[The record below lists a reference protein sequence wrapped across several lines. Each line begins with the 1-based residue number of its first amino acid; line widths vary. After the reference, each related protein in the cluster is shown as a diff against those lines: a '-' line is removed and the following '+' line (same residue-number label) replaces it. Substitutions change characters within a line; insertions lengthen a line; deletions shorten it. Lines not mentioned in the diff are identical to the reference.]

1 MLDDYYEKFHADSGY
16 ERLLFR
22 AGKGLQSRELN
33 DLQSQVNHQIKGVA
47 DVLLKDGDLVKGGEV
62 IIDAKLAT
70 ALVTDGEVYIA
81 GQVRP
86 VSSSAV
92 PIDMAGSVDVGVWLT
107 HNVVTEEQDP
117 SLRDPAV
124 DAINFDEPGAAR
136 LQQVCQWGLLSDAIG
151 PDDAFYPVHKIEQGT
166 LIIKQP
172 PPQLDAVT
180 QALAR
185 YDRESNGGSY
195 VVEGMSLSY
204 RGADQTVQSF
214 SLEEGK
220 AHIEGYE
227 VAFSTSRTA
236 EFDYDPDV
244 GEVKEEPKTFQSD
257 GQGVMRIDTDFFPV
271 KQIEEVNVTVEKTT
285 QLTRGQL
292 AGGEDLLPDDS
303 VLEILSITQGDT
315 NSQESTT
322 YIQGTDFI
330 FLRNHIS
337 WQLSGEEPAGGSQ
350 YEVTYRYR
358 KQLMLDFD
366 EYGFNLDRQLVDG
379 GVIVDNTLV
388 TIDYQWHRP
397 RIDLIVLD
405 RFGQIKRIKGQAAHQ
420 FPIAP
425 KAPAHHLALAQVTQS
440 WLSGQ
445 APAIEN
451 LAVRAVSMSQLEQMQ
466 NQIGD
471 LYQLLAIERLR
482 NDANSQDPASKYGV
496 FVDPFID
503 DDMRDA
509 GIAQTAAIVDGELV
523 LPLSADITDLPVPN
537 GGLLTLPYELENV
550 LEQPKQTGSMKI
562 NPYQAVEPIPATIT
576 LTPSLD
582 HWTQTQRS
590 WTSPITQ
597 RFTRG
602 GGWRTRTTQSTQTQ
616 VIGRTTRSAEL
627 LRRRWVNFS
636 LSGFGEG
643 EVLKRVI
650 FDGIV
655 VTPEET

>member
-33 DLQSQVNHQIKGVA
+33 DLQSQVGHQLKGVA
-47 DVLLKDGDLVKGGEV
+47 DVLLKDGDLVKGGELV
-62 IIDAKLAT
+62 VDTDSAS
-70 ALVTDGEVYIA
+70 ALITEGDVYMA

-86 VSSSAV
+86 VPSGVV
-92 PIDMAGSVDVGVWLT
+92 PIDMSATVDVGVWLT
-107 HNVVTEEQDP
+107 HKVITEEQDP

-136 LQQVCQWGLLSDAIG
+136 LQQICQWGLLSDALG
-151 PDDAFYPVHKIEQGT
+151 PDEAFYPVHRIEQGT

-185 YDRESNGGSY
+185 YDREANGGSY
-195 VVEGMSLSY
+195 VVQGMALSY
-204 RGADQTVQSF
+204 RGAEQNIQSF

-227 VAFSTSRTA
+227 VAFATSRTT

-244 GEVKEEPKTFQSD
+244 GEVKEEPKTFQAD
-257 GQGVMRIDTDFFPV
+257 DQGMMRMDTDFFPV
-271 KQIEEVNVTVEKTT
+271 RSIDEVNVTVEKVT

-292 AGGEDLLPDDS
+292 TGGEDLLPDES

-315 NSQESTT
+315 T
-322 YIQGTDFI
+322 YTQGADFI

-337 WQLSGEEPAGGSQ
+337 WQLSGEEPAGGSL

-358 KQLMLDFD
+358 KQLIVEFD
-366 EYGFNLDRQLVDG
+366 EHGFKLDRQLPDG
-379 GVIVDNTLV
+379 GQIVDNTLV
-388 TIDYQWHRP
+388 TIDYQWYRP
-397 RIDLIVLD
+397 RVDLIVLD

-440 WLSGQ
+440 WLSSE
-445 APAIEN
+445 APLIEN
-451 LAVRAVSMSQLEQMQ
+451 LAVRAVSMSQLEHMQ
-466 NQIGD
+466 TQIGD

-509 GIAQTAAIVDGELV
+509 GIEQTAAVVDGELV
-523 LPLSADITDLPVPN
+523 LPLQAEIFQLQVPN
-537 GGLLTLPYELENV
+537 GRALTLPYELEDI

-562 NPYQAVEPIPATIT
+562 NPYMAFEPIPADVR
-576 LTPSLD
+576 LTPSVD
-582 HWTQTQRS
+582 HWTQTHTNVAS
-590 WTSPITQ
+590 SITR
-597 RFTRG
+597 RFWGGRG
-602 GGWRTRTTQSTQTQ
+602 IRVRTQTVSTTQVVSSSTRQ
-616 VIGRTTRSAEL
+616 AEF
-627 LRRRWVNFS
+627 LRRRWINFS
-636 LSGFGEG
+636 ISGFDKDEAL
-643 EVLKRVI
+643 EQLT
-650 FDGIV
+650 FDGITV
-655 VTPEET
+655 IPEGQ

>member
-1 MLDDYYEKFHADSGY
+1 MLEDYYEKFHADSGY

-33 DLQSQVNHQIKGVA
+33 DLQSQVSHQLKGVA

-62 IIDAKLAT
+62 VIDAKLAT
-70 ALVTDGEVYIA
+70 ALITEGEVYIA

-86 VSSSAV
+86 VMSSVV
-92 PIDMAGSVDVGVWLT
+92 PIDMAASVDVGVWLT

-124 DAINFDEPGAAR
+124 DAINYDEPGAAR
-136 LQQVCQWGLLSDAIG
+136 LQQICQWGLLSDAIG

-185 YDRESNGGSY
+185 YDREANGGSY

-204 RGADQTVQSF
+204 RGAELEQQGF

-227 VAFSTSRTA
+227 VAFATARTA
-236 EFDYDPDV
+236 QFDYDPDI
-244 GEVKEEPKTFQSD
+244 GSVKEEPKTFQANE
-257 GQGVMRIDTDFFPV
+257 QGVMRIDTDFFPV
-271 KQIEEVNVTVEKTT
+271 RQIEEVNVTVEKAT

-292 AGGEDLLPDDS
+292 SGGEDLLPDES

-315 NSQESTT
+315 T
-322 YIQGTDFI
+322 YIQGADFI

-337 WQLSGEEPAGGSQ
+337 WQLSGQEPAGGSQ

-358 KQLMLDFD
+358 KQLTVDYD
-366 EYGFNLDRQLVDG
+366 EYGFNLYKQLADG
-379 GVIVDNTLV
+379 GNVVDNTLV
-388 TIDYQWHRP
+388 TIDYQWYRP

-405 RFGQIKRIKGQAAHQ
+405 RLGQIKRIKGQASHQ
-420 FPIAP
+420 FPTAP

-440 WLSGQ
+440 WLSNQ
-445 APAIEN
+445 APDIEN

-523 LPLSADITDLPVPN
+523 LPLSADIAELPVPN
-537 GGLLTLPYELENV
+537 EGLLTLPFELEDV

-582 HWTQTQRS
+582 HWTQTQRN
-590 WTSPITQ
+590 WTSPITR

-602 GGWRTRTTQSTQTQ
+602 GGWARRTTQSTQTQ
-616 VIGRTTRSAEL
+616 VVSRTTRSAEF

-636 LSGFGEG
+636 LSGFGGG
-643 EVLKRVI
+643 EALQRVV
-650 FDGIV
+650 FDGIA
-655 VTPEET
+655 VTPEEI

>member
-1 MLDDYYEKFHADSGY
+1 MLEDYYEKFHADSGY

-33 DLQSQVNHQIKGVA
+33 DLQSQVSHQLKGVA

-62 IIDAKLAT
+62 VIDAKLAT
-70 ALVTDGEVYIA
+70 ALITEGEVYIA

-86 VSSSAV
+86 VMSSVV
-92 PIDMAGSVDVGVWLT
+92 PIDMAASVDVGVWLT

-124 DAINFDEPGAAR
+124 DAINYDEPGAAR
-136 LQQVCQWGLLSDAIG
+136 LQQICQWGLLSDAIG

-185 YDRESNGGSY
+185 YDREANGGSY

-204 RGADQTVQSF
+204 RGAELEQQGF

-227 VAFSTSRTA
+227 VAFATARTA
-236 EFDYDPDV
+236 QFDYDPDI
-244 GEVKEEPKTFQSD
+244 GSVKEEPKTFQAND
-257 GQGVMRIDTDFFPV
+257 QGVMRIDTDFFPV
-271 KQIEEVNVTVEKTT
+271 RQIEEVNVTVEKAT

-292 AGGEDLLPDDS
+292 SGGEDLLPDES

-315 NSQESTT
+315 T
-322 YIQGTDFI
+322 YIQGADFI

-337 WQLSGEEPAGGSQ
+337 WQLSGQEPAGGSQ

-358 KQLMLDFD
+358 KQLTVDYD
-366 EYGFNLDRQLVDG
+366 EYGFNLNKQLADG
-379 GVIVDNTLV
+379 GNVVDNTLV
-388 TIDYQWHRP
+388 TIDYQWYRP

-405 RFGQIKRIKGQAAHQ
+405 RLGQIKRIKGQASHQ
-420 FPIAP
+420 FPTAP

-440 WLSGQ
+440 WLSNQ
-445 APAIEN
+445 APDIEN

-523 LPLSADITDLPVPN
+523 LPLSADIAELPVPN
-537 GGLLTLPYELENV
+537 EGLLTLPFELEDV

-582 HWTQTQRS
+582 HWTQTQRN
-590 WTSPITQ
+590 WTSPITR

-602 GGWRTRTTQSTQTQ
+602 GGWARRTTQSTQTQ
-616 VIGRTTRSAEL
+616 VVSRTTRSAEF

-636 LSGFGEG
+636 LSGFGGG
-643 EVLKRVI
+643 EALQRVV
-650 FDGIV
+650 FDGIA
-655 VTPEET
+655 VTPEEI